1 MDSPEMGFR
10 ENTGKQ
16 PFLREVKLESLTL
29 PRTAANANWQ
39 PSLPCPL
46 GQVLLDTGKG
56 ARIYKSE
63 CRPGKCWKS
72 KNWEHD
78 LGLKFAISPE
88 STVSKV
94 AEAATAT
101 CCWVPTSFTAT
112 NQ

>member
-1 MDSPEMGFR
+1 MESPKLGFR

-16 PFLREVKLESLTL
+16 PFLKEVKLESLTP
-29 PRTAANANWQ
+29 PRTAANANQ
-39 PSLPCPL
+39 QSSLPWSL
-46 GQVLLDTGKG
+46 GQVLCDTGKG

-63 CRPGKCWKS
+63 CGPGKSQRS

-78 LGLKFAISPE
+78 LELKLATSPE
-88 STVSKV
+88 GTVSKV
-94 AEAATAT
+94 AEAAMAT